1 MPSSASASASS
12 SSSVRERKFILPES
26 SAKAQISDSRS
37 NLAVI
42 VTHPWGPLGGNM
54 NNNVVLAIV
63 VWFQRMKITTLR
75 FDFSGSQLGRGD
87 SQVSQVKEA
96 ANFLLHG
103 QHQNNNTR
111 TSSTSKQ
118 QKQRASSSSTTTTA
132 TTEEDNSRRHVPKF
146 ILLVGY
152 SYGSIISSSASN
164 SIPQCIGTIMVSP
177 PLAVRH
183 WLYLFHGNYHLEQ
196 ARNSGLPLLMMIGSK
211 DNFTSEDSFM
221 ETVHTM
227 PQNTTTGAVLKD
239 ADHFFRNREKD
250 IMDIIGHWILNV
262 FPQQCNGDLSLLA
275 DADFQVSTGT
285 VEEESYTGCPCTSMD

>member
-1 MPSSASASASS
+1 MPSSASASSS

-75 FDFSGSQLGRGD
+75 FNFSGSQLGRGD

-118 QKQRASSSSTTTTA
+118 QKQR
-132 TTEEDNSRRHVPKF
+132 DNSRRHVPKF

-285 VEEESYTGCPCTSMD
+285 VEEESYTGCPCTSVD

>member
-1 MPSSASASASS
+1 MPSSASSS
-12 SSSVRERKFILPES
+12 SPSVRERKFILPES
-26 SAKAQISDSRS
+26 SSKAQISDSRS

-54 NNNVVLAIV
+54 NNNVVLAIA

-118 QKQRASSSSTTTTA
+118 QKQRISSSTTTT
-132 TTEEDNSRRHVPKF
+132 TTTTKEDNSRSHVPKF

-152 SYGSIISSSASN
+152 SYGSIISASASN

-196 ARNSGLPLLMMIGSK
+196 ARKSRLPLLMMIGSK

-239 ADHFFRNREKD
+239 ADHFFHKREKD
-250 IMDIIGHWILNV
+250 IMDIIGHWILGV

-275 DADFQVSTGT
+275 DADFQVPTGT
-285 VEEESYTGCPCTSMD
+285 VEEESYTGCPCTSVD

>member
-1 MPSSASASASS
+1 MPSSSS
-12 SSSVRERKFILPES
+12 SPSSVRERKFILPES
-26 SAKAQISDSRS
+26 SSKAQISDSGS

-75 FDFSGSQLGRGD
+75 FDFYGSQLGRGD
-87 SQVSQVKEA
+87 SQVAQVKEA

-103 QHQNNNTR
+103 QHQNNTR
-111 TSSTSKQ
+111 ISTTK
-118 QKQRASSSSTTTTA
+118 QKQRISSSSTTTTK
-132 TTEEDNSRRHVPKF
+132 EDNRRRHVPKF

-152 SYGSIISSSASN
+152 SYGSIISASASN

-196 ARNSGLPLLMMIGSK
+196 ARKSGLPLLMMIGSK

-239 ADHFFRNREKD
+239 ADHFFHKREKD
-250 IMDIIGHWILNV
+250 IMDIIGHWILSV

-275 DADFQVSTGT
+275 DADFQVPTGT
-285 VEEESYTGCPCTSMD
+285 TLDSRKTSVEKESYTGCPCTSVD